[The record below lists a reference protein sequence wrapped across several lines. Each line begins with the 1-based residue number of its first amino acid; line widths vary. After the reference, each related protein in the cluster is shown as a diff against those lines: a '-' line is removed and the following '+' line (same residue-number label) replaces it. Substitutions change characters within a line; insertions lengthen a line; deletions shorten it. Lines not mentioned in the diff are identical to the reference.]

1 LIGMGFAILDRVM
14 TPFLPAGEDFQR
26 QGNEFQ
32 DVRAIPAR
40 DGDI

>member
-1 LIGMGFAILDRVM
+1 LIGMGFAILGRVM
-14 TPFLPAGEDFQR
+14 TSFLPAAKGFR
-26 QGNEFQ
+26 LQGNEFQ